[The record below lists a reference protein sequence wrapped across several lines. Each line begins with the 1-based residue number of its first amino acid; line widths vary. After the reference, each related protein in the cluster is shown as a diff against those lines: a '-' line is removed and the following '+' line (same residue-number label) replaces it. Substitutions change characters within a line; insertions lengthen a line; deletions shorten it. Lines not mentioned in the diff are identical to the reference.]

1 MRHSTVFGFRKQL
14 FYEPSRGYACKAV
27 PTLVEDFHPNA
38 LMQLHTSRSENR
50 AEGSDYASMVANHLA
65 DVFRMDAQFEDNHRL
80 PLNRANLHFFRMVH
94 KCLCDCLQQLLR
106 EVERRMHGLLRQCA
120 RCSRGKLKERK
131 GGHAEATTLRS
142 DSATNP
148 SGSDN
153 LLSEVCALTSWKY
166 SLGRMPKGTCC
177 HCGCTDE
184 KPCRMAPNPHGP
196 IAGQPAAT
204 CTWADRGRI
213 CFSLPAPLSKAGLH
227 LTMRSLLLV
236 FGLRP
241 GCGCGLFGAR
251 DNRRGRRLRRF
262 VFLSDLDLAT

>member
-1 MRHSTVFGFRKQL
+1 MHG
-14 FYEPSRGYACKAV
+14 
-27 PTLVEDFHPNA
+27 
-38 LMQLHTSRSENR
+38 
-50 AEGSDYASMVANHLA
+50 
-65 DVFRMDAQFEDNHRL
+65 RL
-80 PLNRANLHFFRMVH
+80 PVRSM
-94 KCLCDCLQQLLR
+94 K
-106 EVERRMHGLLRQCA
+106 
-120 RCSRGKLKERK
+120 SGKLKERK
-131 GGHAEATTLRS
+131 GGHTETTAWRG

-262 VFLSDLDLAT
+262 VFLSDLNLATHNRAIFDDDAPRLHVACNSAAARNLDALALEGANHFTVNDNFAGFDS

>member
-106 EVERRMHGLLRQCA
+106 EVKRRMHELLRQCA

-131 GGHAEATTLRS
+131 GGHAEATTLRG

-153 LLSEVCALTSWKY
+153 LLTTLNGGVNTFRLSTGAIGTA
-166 SLGRMPKGTCC
+166 SLNGVGKAKQLP
-177 HCGCTDE
+177 
-184 KPCRMAPNPHGP
+184 PPNMVD
-196 IAGQPAAT
+196 AAVM
-204 CTWADRGRI
+204 
-213 CFSLPAPLSKAGLH
+213 L
-227 LTMRSLLLV
+227 
-236 FGLRP
+236 
-241 GCGCGLFGAR
+241 
-251 DNRRGRRLRRF
+251 
-262 VFLSDLDLAT
+262 